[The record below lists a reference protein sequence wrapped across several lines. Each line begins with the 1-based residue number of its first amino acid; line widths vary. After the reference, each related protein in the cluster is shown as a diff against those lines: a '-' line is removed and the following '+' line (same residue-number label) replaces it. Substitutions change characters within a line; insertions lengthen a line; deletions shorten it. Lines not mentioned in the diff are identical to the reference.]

1 MGYCN
6 VSPGAVLGVG
16 AITSM
21 ENPLMELLPLVSP
34 TDFVSKLLKFGKL
47 EEGRVELLPSALTPL
62 TGTGGALPFLSILAF
77 LQMKEMT
84 MSSHQFQFLIVCVCV
99 TLRKKLQHT
108 YLTIFCF
115 KEADF
120 DFIVP
125 FSWKRG
131 AKLDI
136 NMVSPYVK
144 FVKD

>member
-62 TGTGGALPFLSILAF
+62 TGTGGPLPFLSILAF

-84 MSSHQFQFLIVCVCV
+84 MSSHQFQFQILIGSYIYVCVCV
-99 TLRKKLQHT
+99 
-108 YLTIFCF
+108 
-115 KEADF
+115 
-120 DFIVP
+120 
-125 FSWKRG
+125 
-131 AKLDI
+131 
-136 NMVSPYVK
+136 
-144 FVKD
+144 

>member
-1 MGYCN
+1 M
-6 VSPGAVLGVG
+6 
-16 AITSM
+16 
-21 ENPLMELLPLVSP
+21 
-34 TDFVSKLLKFGKL
+34 
-47 EEGRVELLPSALTPL
+47 
-62 TGTGGALPFLSILAF
+62 
-77 LQMKEMT
+77 
-84 MSSHQFQFLIVCVCV
+84 

-144 FVKD
+144 FVKG